1 MHVVSN
7 PYIPFISM
15 DEYNETLIDIYDG
28 MSRSFYA
35 RHRNGKD
42 SLEIYRIYDES
53 NRQLVF
59 TLIDHSQSKYVKH
72 DTIKNMPLYVDGPS
86 LFFIFRALIQSGM
99 EYSIPTIVDKKI
111 ENTYL
116 NFEKCIDIIDSDLFS
131 APVRTR
137 QFNGICEWEG
147 GTSAGLVMIQSPY
160 LSSLK

>member
-1 MHVVSN
+1 
-7 PYIPFISM
+7 
-15 DEYNETLIDIYDG
+15 
-28 MSRSFYA
+28 
-35 RHRNGKD
+35 
-42 SLEIYRIYDES
+42 
-53 NRQLVF
+53 
-59 TLIDHSQSKYVKH
+59 
-72 DTIKNMPLYVDGPS
+72 MPLYVDGPS
-86 LFFIFRALIQSGM
+86 LFFISRALIQSGM